1 MFGKKPKPPS
11 PPQPAPPAADTT
23 RANQDRF
30 RDGIGALSLRD
41 LETLLMSTSN
51 LAGLYYPEARSDA
64 GFALYGMPPEAAALP
79 LPQRVPPTALRHYYG
94 YKDGA
99 WHDDLYL
106 SSGRADVRNMK
117 AILAEDG
124 FDTHAKRI
132 LEFGCSAGRMLRHLE
147 PEAQTGEVW
156 GADLHAP
163 AIHWAQA
170 HLSPPFHFLTNTT
183 QPHLP
188 FEDRHFD
195 LIFAGSVWTHIG
207 ELGDA
212 WLLEM
217 RRLLK
222 PGGRLY
228 ITISDQDT
236 LAEVARTAPAHPS
249 NDHVAALDTE
259 TGMLSRDWTAF
270 VTRSTPWLQRCVYQ
284 REAWVARVGAWMDVR
299 IVRPG
304 AYGWQT
310 GILLAKP
317 DDPAPKSPA

>member
-1 MFGKKPKPPS
+1 MFGRKARPKPP
-11 PPQPAPPAADTT
+11 PAPAQTPALTPAEAA
-23 RANQDRF
+23 RAQHDRF

-41 LETLLMSTSN
+41 LETLLMSAGN
-51 LAGLYYPEARSDA
+51 LAGLYYPEPRGAA
-64 GFALYGMPPEAAALP
+64 GFALYGMSDEMAALP
-79 LPQRVPPTALRHYYG
+79 LDQRIPPTEFRHYYG
-94 YKDGA
+94 YKDGV
-99 WHDDLYL
+99 WRDDLYL
-106 SSGRADVRNMK
+106 SSGLADVRSMK

-124 FDTHAKRI
+124 ADPMGGRI

-147 PEAQTGEVW
+147 PEARAGEVW
-156 GADLHAP
+156 GADLHAA

-170 HLSPPFHFLTNTT
+170 HLAPPFHFLTNTT

-188 FEDRHFD
+188 FEDRYFD

-228 ITISDQDT
+228 LTISDQDT
-236 LAEVARTAPAHPS
+236 LAEVARTAPTHPS
-249 NDHVAALDTE
+249 NDHVAALDAE
-259 TGMLSRDWTAF
+259 TGMLGRDWTAF
-270 VTRSTPWLQRCVYQ
+270 VTRTTPWLQRCVYR
-284 REAWVARVGAWMDVR
+284 REAWLARIGAWMEVR

-310 GILLAKP
+310 GVLLAKP
-317 DDPAPKSPA
+317 DGGA

>member
-1 MFGKKPKPPS
+1 MFGKKPRP
-11 PPQPAPPAADTT
+11 PAPPPEPAPPPPAS
-23 RANQDRF
+23 AP
-30 RDGIGALSLRD
+30 LSLPE
-41 LETLLMSTSN
+41 LEALLMQARN
-51 LAGLYYPEARSDA
+51 LAGLYYPSARSEA
-64 GFALYGMPPEAAALP
+64 GFALYAMPPEAAALP
-79 LPQRVPPTALRHYYG
+79 LARRIPPTPLRHYYG

-106 SSGRADVRNMK
+106 SSGLADVRAMK

-124 FDTHAKRI
+124 FDPMGGRI
-132 LEFGCSAGRMLRHLE
+132 LDFGCSAGRMLRHLE
-147 PEAQTGEVW
+147 AEAQAGEVW
-156 GADLHAP
+156 GADLHAE

-188 FEDRHFD
+188 FEDRSFD

-207 ELGDA
+207 ELADA

-217 RRLLK
+217 RRLLR

-228 ITISDQDT
+228 ITISDEDT

-249 NDHVAALDTE
+249 NDHVAALDAE
-259 TGMLSRDWTAF
+259 TGMLARDWTAF
-270 VTRSTPWLQRCVYQ
+270 VTRTTPWQQRCVY
-284 REAWVARVGAWMDVR
+284 RRAAWLARVGAWMEVR

-310 GILLAKP
+310 GVLLAKP
-317 DDPAPKSPA
+317 EGRR

>member
-1 MFGKKPKPPS
+1 MFGRKPPPKPPA
-11 PPQPAPPAADTT
+11 PAPDAT
-23 RANQDRF
+23 RAQQERF
-30 RDGIGALSLRD
+30 KDGIGALSLRD
-41 LETLLMSTSN
+41 LETLLMSAGN
-51 LAGLYYPEARSDA
+51 IAGLYYPEARTEA
-64 GFALYGMPPEAAALP
+64 GFALYAMTPDMAALP
-79 LPQRVPPTALRHYYG
+79 LADRIPPTSLRHYYG

-106 SSGRADVRNMK
+106 SSGASDVRGMRG
-117 AILAEDG
+117 ILARDG
-124 FDTHAKRI
+124 FDPMGGRI
-132 LEFGCSAGRMLRHLE
+132 LEFGCSAGRMLRHM
-147 PEAQTGEVW
+147 EAEARAGEVW
-156 GADLHAP
+156 GADLHAA

-170 HLSPPFHFLTNTT
+170 HLTPPFQFLTNTT

-188 FEDRHFD
+188 FEDRYFD

-217 RRLLK
+217 RRLLR

-236 LAEVARTAPAHPS
+236 LAEVARTAPDHPS
-249 NDHVAALDTE
+249 NGHVAALDAE
-259 TGMLSRDWTAF
+259 TGMLGADWTAF
-270 VTRSTPWLQRCVYQ
+270 VTRATPWLQRCVYR
-284 REAWVARVGAWMDVR
+284 REAWLARVGAWMEVR

-310 GILLAKP
+310 GVLLAKR
-317 DDPAPKSPA
+317 DDGRGARA